1 MPEAATDAA
10 EDSRSR
16 HAYVVEEEFRGIRG
30 LQTRLVEIAA
40 ALEAGQ
46 IRVDRDSVVPLAPA
60 RGSVLA
66 ASTTTPAFW
75 PLVMKVLEPLMT

>member
-1 MPEAATDAA
+1 
-10 EDSRSR
+10 
-16 HAYVVEEEFRGIRG
+16 
-30 LQTRLVEIAA
+30 LQSSLVEIAA

-46 IRVDRDSVVPLAPA
+46 VRVTVNKVVPFAPA